1 MYPKM
6 LLLLL
11 FLLLIVL
18 VLGLCIG
25 LIKPQKGLFWKN
37 PEQQT
42 RKEVI
47 KFYSIAIFIFILF
60 AVYSIFFTISTFKGF
75 MQMLCIGLLFLTLL
89 GGLFGLLF
97 PKWAVFWKDESERT
111 RQKVSAYYGGAFVI
125 LTVLGFFIGKMPG
138 DTVSAYQKELR
149 KESETALAKQ
159 EEKSIEEKKKQQE
172 ELQQEKKEKLKR
184 EEENKKSALEEEKK
198 KKEAAEKKK
207 NEEKQKV
214 LEEKKKREE
223 ELATVEKLRKEEEK
237 KEKEKKEQKEK
248 ERKVT
253 PVKTK
258 NGYDFEK
265 EKKEILDTIQKQ
277 KESIKLEK
285 MAKHDHWFS
294 GPSFETSDDDTFL
307 YFGKI
312 KDGKPHG
319 IGALYKEGN
328 ESYDLYYA
336 GHFNKGFFDDF
347 GLRFKRTEES
357 YALKQFIPNGINLP
371 SYLAYE
377 GYFKDGKYE
386 GKGNEHDPILFIDVI
401 STSLGEELPERSYRY
416 LEKNDEML
424 SAWGEKEHTGVVFT
438 EEKTVPMD
446 TFVSRTGI
454 FKGDKLNGK
463 GKNYRDETTLTYE
476 GDFNNDEYHG
486 KGTSYLNGKKEYE
499 GSYSK
504 GKYDGK
510 GTLYDKDGK
519 VVHSGKFADGVW
531 KGSN

>member
-1 MYPKM
+1 MI
-6 LLLLL
+6 LFLLL

-37 PEQQT
+37 AEQQT
-42 RKEVI
+42 RKEVL
-47 KFYSIAIFIFILF
+47 KFYSIAIFVYTLIAI
-60 AVYSIFFTISTFKGF
+60 YSIMFTISTFKGF
-75 MQMLCIGLLFLTLL
+75 LQMLCIGLVFLTLI
-89 GGLFGLLF
+89 GFLFGLLF
-97 PKWAVFWKDESERT
+97 PKWAVFWRNESERT
-111 RQKVSAYYGGAFVI
+111 RKKVSVYYGGAFVI
-125 LTVLGFFIGKMPG
+125 LMFFGFFIGKMPG
-138 DTVSAYQKELR
+138 NTLTADEIEKQKQRETV
-149 KESETALAKQ
+149 LAKQ
-159 EEKSIEEKKKQQE
+159 EEKSAEEKKKQQE
-172 ELQQEKKEKLKR
+172 ELQQKKKEELKK
-184 EEENKKSALEEEKK
+184 EDENKQRAVEEEKK
-198 KKEAAEKKK
+198 KKDAEEEKK
-207 NEEKQKV
+207 NEEKQKA
-214 LEEKKKREE
+214 LEEKRKKEE
-223 ELATVEKLRKEEEK
+223 KLAAEEKLRKETEK
-237 KEKEKKEQKEK
+237 KEKEKKEQKEQK
-248 ERKVT
+248 QKVT
-253 PVKTK
+253 PAKTK

-277 KESIKLEK
+277 KESIRPVN

-294 GPSFETSDDDTFL
+294 GMSFETSDDDTFL

-319 IGALYKEGN
+319 IGALYKKGYN
-328 ESYDLYYA
+328 SYDLYYA
-336 GHFNKGFFDDF
+336 GHFKKGFFDDF

-377 GYFKDGKYE
+377 GYFKDGEYE

-401 STSLGEELPERSYRY
+401 STSLGDELPERSFRY

-424 SAWGEKEHTGVVFT
+424 SAWGENEHTGVVFT
-438 EEKTVPMD
+438 EEKTLPMD
-446 TFVSRTGI
+446 TYVSRTGI

-463 GKNYRDETTLTYE
+463 GKEYRDETTLSYE
-476 GDFNNDEYHG
+476 GEYKNDEYHG

-519 VVHSGKFADGVW
+519 VVHTGKFADGVW